1 MPRGSDR
8 REIEDVEKKKK
19 TRNRRRTREERE
31 RTRKRRQR
39 KRKKSNRTRKKRCS
53 IGWQFWVIVFLTLMS
68 ASSGKRQRPSLK
80 SQVLRLKC
88 DS

>member
-19 TRNRRRTREERE
+19 TRNRRRTKEERE
-31 RTRKRRQR
+31 RTRRRRQR

-68 ASSGKRQRPSLK
+68 TSSGEASETKLEKPGFE
-80 SQVLRLKC
+80 VEM
-88 DS
+88 